1 MTVTDGI
8 EVSLGPG
15 VGVIVSTGTE
25 VEVIVVDW
33 VAAGLGVAV
42 GVSELLE
49 TTVTTSGSAGIKP
62 SLVYGLPS
70 KSW

>member
-33 VAAGLGVAV
+33 VSAGLGVTV
-42 GVSELLE
+42 GVSELIE
-49 TTVTTSGSAGIKP
+49 TTVTTSGRAGIKP

-70 KSW
+70 